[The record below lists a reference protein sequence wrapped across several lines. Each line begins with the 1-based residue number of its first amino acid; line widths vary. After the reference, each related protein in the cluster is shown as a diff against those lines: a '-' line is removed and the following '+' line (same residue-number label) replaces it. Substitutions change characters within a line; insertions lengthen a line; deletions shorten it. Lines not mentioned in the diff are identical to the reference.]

1 MHRTKQYLLFALIL
15 ILVLAGCGRPGESDG
30 KAADAGNRELPIS
43 ENYFIFDTLV
53 SVRVYDAAMTPAHFA
68 EIEEL
73 LHAIDRQ
80 MNRQLEGS
88 ELDRVN
94 KQAGKEAVLV
104 SEQTYH
110 VIETALR
117 YAEASGGK
125 FEPTIGPLVDLW
137 GIGQEGAS
145 VPAFD
150 EIEEAMT
157 RIDYRQ
163 VELDPKART
172 IKLLSPGMSLDLGA
186 IAKGYAA
193 DVIAEYLQSQGF
205 KSAIIDL
212 GGNILAMGAK
222 PNGSA
227 WTVGIQDPSENRG
240 EHIGLIRVTDKT
252 IVTSGVYERYFIED
266 GAAYHHI
273 FDLDTGYPVNNGLLS
288 VTIVTDRSI
297 DADAMSTTI
306 FSLGLE
312 QGLAFVE
319 AREGTDAL
327 FITTDGLVY
336 TSPGL
341 RGSLEMTDESYRLVE

>member
-1 MHRTKQYLLFALIL
+1 MHRTRLYLLLLLIV
-15 ILVLAGCGRPGESDG
+15 VLAGCGRQGEG
-30 KAADAGNRELPIS
+30 AGTAAGSGARELPIS
-43 ENYFIFDTLV
+43 ESYFIFDTLV
-53 SVRVYDAAMTPAHFA
+53 SVRVYDEGVTPAHFA

-73 LHAIDRQ
+73 LHTIDKQ

-88 ELDRVN
+88 ELDLVN
-94 KQAGKEAVLV
+94 RQAGKQAVQV
-104 SEQTYH
+104 SEQTYY
-110 VIETALR
+110 VVDTALR

-125 FEPTIGPLVDLW
+125 FEPTVGPLVDLW

-145 VPAFD
+145 VPAVGEID
-150 EIEEAMT
+150 EALSFV
-157 RIDYRQ
+157 DYRQ
-163 VELDPKART
+163 VELDPAART
-172 IKLLSPGMSLDLGA
+172 IKLQSPGMSLDLGA

-193 DVIAEYLQSQGF
+193 DVIAEYLRSQGF
-205 KSAIIDL
+205 ESAIIDL
-212 GGNILAMGAK
+212 GGNILAMGSK
-222 PNGSA
+222 PDGSP

-252 IVTSGVYERYFIED
+252 IVTSGVYERYFVED

-312 QGLAFVE
+312 EGLAFVE
-319 AREGTDAL
+319 KRGGTDAL
-327 FITTDGLVY
+327 FITTEGLVY
-336 TSPGL
+336 ASSGL
-341 RGSLEMTDESYRLVE
+341 ADYLEMTDKNYRLVE